1 MQQTPTSRL
10 DGKVALVTGAGRGI
24 GLAMARALA
33 AAGCAVA
40 IQDIDEPVARAEA
53 DRINTEGGRAISLPG
68 DLTDLTLPARIVPE
82 VVAKLGGLHILINNG
97 AIQEYQ
103 HWLEVPLAEMQRQF
117 NADLYAP
124 LLFCQLAAPI
134 FKKQRWGRIINL
146 GSVQQ
151 LKGNEYMLPYSLSK
165 AALEKATSALAR
177 DLGPDGVTVNLIA
190 PGWFDTYRNREQ
202 FKTDADRERQGK
214 RLPAGRI
221 GQPEDV
227 AGLTLLLCSDAG
239 EYVTGQSIVVD
250 GGMTA

>member
-1 MQQTPTSRL
+1 MTL
-10 DGKVALVTGAGRGI
+10 DGQVAIVTGAARGI
-24 GLAMARALA
+24 G
-33 AAGCAVA
+33 
-40 IQDIDEPVARAEA
+40 
-53 DRINTEGGRAISLPG
+53 RAIAQRLRDDGAAVCITDVDGEVAEQTARELGAIAVQGSVA
-68 DLTDLTLPARIVPE
+68 DLAHCEEAAHRAAE
-82 VVAKLGGLHILINNG
+82 ELGGLHILVNNG
-97 AIQEYQ
+97 AIQQYR
-103 HWLEVPLAEMQRQF
+103 HWLDVPLDEMRQQF

-124 LLFCQLAAPI
+124 LLFCQLAAAI

-177 DLGPDGVTVNLIA
+177 DLASDHITVNLIA

-202 FKTDADRERQGK
+202 FKTDADRESLGK

-221 GQPEDV
+221 GRPDDV

-239 EYVTGQSIVVD
+239 EYITGQSICVD

>member
-1 MQQTPTSRL
+1 MQQTLTYRL
-10 DGKVALVTGAGRGI
+10 DGKVALITGAGRGI

-40 IQDIDEPVARAEA
+40 IQDIDEPVARTEA
-53 DRINTEGGRAISLPG
+53 GRINAEGGRAISLPG
-68 DLTDLTLPARIVPE
+68 DLADLTLPARIVPE
-82 VVAKLGGLHILINNG
+82 VVSKLGGLHILINNG
-97 AIQEYQ
+97 AIQQYR
-103 HWLEVPLAEMQRQF
+103 HWIDVPLAEMQQQF
-117 NADLYAP
+117 NADLYVP
-124 LLFCQLAAPI
+124 LLLCQVAAPI

-177 DLGPDGVTVNLIA
+177 DLGPDRITVNLIA

-202 FKTDADRERQGK
+202 FKTDADRESLGQ

-239 EYVTGQSIVVD
+239 EYITGQSIHID
-250 GGMTA
+250 GGMSA